1 MLFRDTSVLGNV
13 IFKSM
18 RVINTKFKAG
28 ITSEGE
34 AGRETGGIFGGIL
47 QGREGYCRD
56 IRRDIAPV
64 AYFQIHTYKSH
75 MLH

>member
-1 MLFRDTSVLGNV
+1 MLRDISILGNI

-34 AGRETGGIFGGIL
+34 AGRE
-47 QGREGYCRD
+47 
-56 IRRDIAPV
+56 
-64 AYFQIHTYKSH
+64 
-75 MLH
+75 